1 MLFLIGAVYSQGSI
15 TGRRSVGI
23 RHDTEVIRAGHFT
36 AMLPSR
42 WMSSVMIVCAEHE
55 CACVR
60 ACASVVRWR
69 AIEWQ
74 CTHIQNWYTLWWQ
87 KSWLPWT
94 FEASLGYASRCSR
107 IISSCDDVEIL
118 RDVSRINKEAVICN
132 QSAFGLSSWPARDAT
147 CRPMR
152 YRFVIALF
160 LQELHTQFG
169 MLKALVSSPILL

>member
-1 MLFLIGAVYSQGSI
+1 ME
-15 TGRRSVGI
+15 TRRHNRLT
-23 RHDTEVIRAGHFT
+23 RHTHTHTHTHASNAAIELDV
-36 AMLPSR
+36 
-42 WMSSVMIVCAEHE
+42 VCNDRVRRTRV
-55 CACVR
+55 CMR

-107 IISSCDDVEIL
+107 IISSCDDVKIL

-132 QSAFGLSSWPARDAT
+132 ESAFGLSSWPARDAT
-147 CRPMR
+147 CRPVR

-169 MLKALVSSPILL
+169 VLKALVSSSILL